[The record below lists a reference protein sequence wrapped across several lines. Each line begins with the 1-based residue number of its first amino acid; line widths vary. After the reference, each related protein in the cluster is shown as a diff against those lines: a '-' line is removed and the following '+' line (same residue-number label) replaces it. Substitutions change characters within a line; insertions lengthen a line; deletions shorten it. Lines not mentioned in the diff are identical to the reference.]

1 MSGDAASYEMDLS
14 ANDSTL
20 IVRLRGRLTTEA
32 GRHLRDVVWAAKRCG
47 VPVEVDLPQVSGRIR
62 A

>member
-1 MSGDAASYEMDLS
+1 MSGDASGYEMDLS
-14 ANDSTL
+14 ANDTTL

-32 GRHLRDVVWAAKRCG
+32 GRHLREIVWAAKRCG
-47 VPVEVDLPQVSGRIR
+47 VPVEVDLPHVSGRIR